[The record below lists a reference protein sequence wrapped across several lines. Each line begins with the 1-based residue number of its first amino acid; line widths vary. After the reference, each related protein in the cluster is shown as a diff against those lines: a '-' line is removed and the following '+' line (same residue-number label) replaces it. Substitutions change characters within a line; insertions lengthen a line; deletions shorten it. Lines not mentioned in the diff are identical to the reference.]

1 MDQMC
6 SVLDQNT
13 VSYSIKFVLI
23 LRLENQRQRRCVMF
37 ENVKHTNS

>member
-1 MDQMC
+1 MDQMY

-23 LRLENQRQRRCVMF
+23 LRLEKIETISKELIIYNR
-37 ENVKHTNS
+37 

>member
-1 MDQMC
+1 MDQMY

-23 LRLENQRQRRCVMF
+23 LRLKKSATDAAVSCLKM
-37 ENVKHTNS
+37 